1 VVSVTGAVA
10 AASSTVVVA
19 AGTISVVSATGV
31 AAGTVVSVAGAVAAE
46 SSTVVVAAGVVSVEL
61 VAAGATG
68 SVLSLAGMVSEESI
82 VPPPPVVAS
91 VFALSSEALLVAGT
105 VLEASSGFVGVV
117 TVASAGLVVASVFGL
132 LSELSPSV
140 FVVSVLVLSSP
151 VAADGTTTLV
161 FESAGFF
168 VLSLVASAAG
178 LTAGFFV
185 SLVSTGV
192 LLASSFSIVSMASFS
207 KCPCSYSYSNSLI
220 IFFAVGRVQ
229 TM

>member
-1 VVSVTGAVA
+1 
-10 AASSTVVVA
+10 
-19 AGTISVVSATGV
+19 
-31 AAGTVVSVAGAVAAE
+31 
-46 SSTVVVAAGVVSVEL
+46 
-61 VAAGATG
+61 
-68 SVLSLAGMVSEESI
+68 M
-82 VPPPPVVAS
+82 
-91 VFALSSEALLVAGT
+91 
-105 VLEASSGFVGVV
+105 V

-140 FVVSVLVLSSP
+140 FVVSVVVLSSP

-192 LLASSFSIVSMASFS
+192 LLASSFSIVSIASLS
-207 KCPCSYSYSNSLI
+207 KWPCS
-220 IFFAVGRVQ
+220 
-229 TM
+229 

>member
-1 VVSVTGAVA
+1 MVSVTGAVA

-207 KCPCSYSYSNSLI
+207 K
-220 IFFAVGRVQ
+220 
-229 TM
+229 